1 MILLRLEQ
9 DISQH
14 DGKLRRGDLVK
25 IYMTA
30 TRYNQSL
37 SIVYQDDTQSI
48 ANDNGTRDS
57 K

>member
-9 DISQH
+9 GISQH

-48 ANDNGTRDS
+48 ANDNGMGDS